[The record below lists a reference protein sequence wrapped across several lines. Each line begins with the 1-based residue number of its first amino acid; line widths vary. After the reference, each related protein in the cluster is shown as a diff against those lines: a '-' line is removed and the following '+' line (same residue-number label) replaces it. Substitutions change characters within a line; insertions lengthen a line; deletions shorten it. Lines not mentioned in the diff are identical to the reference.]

1 MNTNDYDEEL
11 RHIVADYLLKDKQF
25 IPLYKEYVYKDYVK
39 SDIDDDVNRI
49 ATNLFG
55 FTIDIEPSTFEVHP
69 EVVKEYIIYRL
80 FIYACWKRIKDKLGD
95 NITFI
100 DPDSNKEAIV
110 RKEYCSLTS
119 DHLYLNAT
127 HVSGGRLC
135 VQLHIEAM
143 PPENLMSLK
152 YIPLLDYPVLVS
164 IWRDSGRGN
173 DKPAEVKK
181 IGEFNK
187 SQILDLFK
195 W

>member
-1 MNTNDYDEEL
+1 MNTNDRDEEL

-25 IPLYKEYVYKDYVK
+25 IPLYKEYVKYDPNDGV
-39 SDIDDDVNRI
+39 DRI

-55 FTIDIEPSTFEVHP
+55 LTVDIESSIIESHP

-80 FIYACWKRIKDKLGD
+80 FIYACWKRIIDKLGD
-95 NITFI
+95 NLTFI
-100 DPDSNKEAIV
+100 DPDSNKEATV
-110 RKEYCSLTS
+110 LKENCSLTS
-119 DHLYLNAT
+119 NHLYLNAT

-135 VQLHIEAM
+135 VQLHIEAI
-143 PPENLMSLK
+143 PPENLIPLK

-181 IGEFNK
+181 IGELNK
-187 SQILDLFK
+187 SQILTLFK